1 MRKAVQHIHPPAQ
14 LLNSET
20 VVLLVEEKAGFLSV
34 FYIDVVADAIFRN
47 RDAGVKFLPD
57 KSFAPLHAFL
67 EALFGIAALVDAADR
82 DTVPQQN
89 LLQDGHEFL
98 LQAVD
103 PKREGFHDQ
112 HVFIFV
118 DRKPRQEIRFAK
130 DDPAA
135 GCVHSPLPVFPRSHE
150 ALPEKCLVNSL
161 IRITCQHPHTDH

>member
-47 RDAGVKFLPD
+47 CDAGVKFFPD
-57 KSFAPLHAFL
+57 KSFVSLHAFL
-67 EALFGIAALVDAADR
+67 KALFGIAALIDTADR
-82 DTVPQQN
+82 DSVLEQDFF
-89 LLQDGHEFL
+89 QDGHEFL